1 MAKTTQ
7 VLRNW
12 PPLAK
17 TLQKRIEISFFEIHG
32 IHGIFMAFGWFF
44 MAFSRFFTVPPIYR
58 FSCFVFFVF
67 FGFFRVFPVFSR
79 FLHWI
84 LSLRGFHT
92 HFMKIMKSNHFTR
105 TSQSQGVS
113 LLNECKPMGNT
124 LGWLKTCDF
133 NMSVVPRSSL
143 VSNKC
148 ESYVFHAT
156 RTDHPRN
163 RPISCEIGSRHPNVN
178 LSVFKKTPYDFPTLG
193 IFTETSRT
201 SSKA

>member
-1 MAKTTQ
+1 MG
-7 VLRNW
+7 
-12 PPLAK
+12 
-17 TLQKRIEISFFEIHG
+17 ISWLLGGFSWLFHG
-32 IHGIFMAFGWFF
+32 
-44 MAFSRFFTVPPIYR
+44 FSRYLRFIDFRVSC
-58 FSCFVFFVF
+58 FSCFSWFSC
-67 FGFFRVFPVFSR
+67 FSR

-84 LSLRGFHT
+84 FSLHGFHT
-92 HFMKIMKSNHFTR
+92 HFMKIMKSNHFIR

-143 VSNKC
+143 VSKEC

-178 LSVFKKTPYDFPTLG
+178 LSVFKKTPCEFPTLG